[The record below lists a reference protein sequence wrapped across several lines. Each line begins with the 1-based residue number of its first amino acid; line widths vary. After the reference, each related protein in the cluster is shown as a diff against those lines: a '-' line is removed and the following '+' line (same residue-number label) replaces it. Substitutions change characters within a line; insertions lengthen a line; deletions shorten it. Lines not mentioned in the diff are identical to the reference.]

1 MKDIILSIKIVFLFL
16 RTREK
21 DFIFRLTNMGLFKE
35 PDLLKTK
42 LKKISSFIIAFFPM
56 IFIVIYD
63 KSSVIES
70 FVKSSVINLSFVTDI
85 ITFVM
90 VIITVLIIL
99 SVVLTVYVF
108 NFISNQKSINDINK
122 SDE

>member
-21 DFIFRLTNMGLFKE
+21 EFISRLTNMGLFKE

-63 KSSVIES
+63 KSGVIER
-70 FVKSSVINLSFVTDI
+70 FVKSSDINLSFVTHI

-122 SDE
+122 SDK

>member
-21 DFIFRLTNMGLFKE
+21 DFISRLTNMGLFKK
-35 PDLLKTK
+35 PDLLRTK

-56 IFIVIYD
+56 ILIVIYD
-63 KSSVIES
+63 KSSVVES
-70 FVKSSVINLSFVTDI
+70 FVKQSVINLSFVTDI

-90 VIITVLIIL
+90 VIITGLIIL

>member
-1 MKDIILSIKIVFLFL
+1 
-16 RTREK
+16 
-21 DFIFRLTNMGLFKE
+21 
-35 PDLLKTK
+35 
-42 LKKISSFIIAFFPM
+42 M

-63 KSSVIES
+63 KSGVIER
-70 FVKSSVINLSFVTDI
+70 FVKPSVINLSFVTHI

>member
-1 MKDIILSIKIVFLFL
+1 MIL
-16 RTREK
+16 
-21 DFIFRLTNMGLFKE
+21 
-35 PDLLKTK
+35 
-42 LKKISSFIIAFFPM
+42 
-56 IFIVIYD
+56 IVIYD
-63 KSSVIES
+63 KSSVVES
-70 FVKSSVINLSFVTDI
+70 FVKQSVINLSFVTDI

-90 VIITVLIIL
+90 VIITGLIIL